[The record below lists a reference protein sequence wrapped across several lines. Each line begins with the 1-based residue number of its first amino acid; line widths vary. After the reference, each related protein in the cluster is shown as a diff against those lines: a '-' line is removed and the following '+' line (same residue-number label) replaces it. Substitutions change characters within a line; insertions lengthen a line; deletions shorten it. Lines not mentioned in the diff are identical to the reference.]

1 MQKLYI
7 KQKVFKITD
16 HYPILDED
24 ENALYY
30 VDQDFTLIG
39 KTVHVSDRDEN
50 EIFVIN
56 KKVLTWLPEYHI
68 SYANGQEVTIKSN
81 FTFFKDSMNIIS
93 QDYELS
99 VKGDFFS
106 HNYKIYKDENLA
118 AEINKVWLSF
128 GDSFELTIY
137 DEKFTDLIIGL
148 CIAIDNIIDDRE
160 RSS

>member
-16 HYPILDED
+16 HYPILDEE
-24 ENALYY
+24 ENTLYF

-56 KKVLTWLPEYHI
+56 KKILTWLPEYHI
-68 SYANGQEVTIKSN
+68 SYANGQEVIIKSN

-93 QDYELS
+93 QDYDLS
-99 VKGDFFS
+99 VKGDFLVTIIKYIRMRTLQQKLIRYGFLLGILLNS
-106 HNYKIYKDENLA
+106 LFMTKNLQTLLLA
-118 AEINKVWLSF
+118 FA
-128 GDSFELTIY
+128 
-137 DEKFTDLIIGL
+137 
-148 CIAIDNIIDDRE
+148 
-160 RSS
+160 